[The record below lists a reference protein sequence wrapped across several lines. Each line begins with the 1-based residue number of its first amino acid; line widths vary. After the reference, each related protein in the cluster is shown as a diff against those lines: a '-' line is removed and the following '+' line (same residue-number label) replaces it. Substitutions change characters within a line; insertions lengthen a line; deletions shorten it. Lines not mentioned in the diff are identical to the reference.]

1 MYLAWESLSESLRA
15 FLEDKFAVH
24 DGALPYVG
32 SYGIAPPEGSNYPR
46 TRHPIAPRHPVT
58 GKRLLYVNSGF
69 TSHIEGLKREE
80 SRAILDL
87 LFRHIERNPR
97 FQCRVRWQPGTLT
110 LWDNRCT
117 QHHAL
122 WDYYPERRY
131 GERVS
136 ILGDA
141 APSH

>member
-1 MYLAWESLSESLRA
+1 MPS
-15 FLEDKFAVH
+15 AVAAGH
-24 DGALPYVG
+24 
-32 SYGIAPPEGSNYPR
+32 
-46 TRHPIAPRHPVT
+46 
-58 GKRLLYVNSGF
+58 
-69 TSHIEGLKREE
+69 
-80 SRAILDL
+80 
-87 LFRHIERNPR
+87 
-97 FQCRVRWQPGTLT
+97 LT

-141 APSH
+141 PSSL